1 MVSSDLK
8 CFHTTQ
14 TIPVVPFQ
22 CCGYLAYIYFDCTDM
37 LLVSTDTMNAN
48 DNDEV
53 TTTLELYCLVKM
65 VEIVDLCLNQIILFI
80 DEWVLK

>member
-1 MVSSDLK
+1 
-8 CFHTTQ
+8 
-14 TIPVVPFQ
+14 
-22 CCGYLAYIYFDCTDM
+22 M

-65 VEIVDLCLNQIILFI
+65 VEIGLFPVDLFLNQIILFI